1 MDFSEKEYIGMD
13 LREENWEEQELT
25 GVRFVGCRF
34 HGANMMGLVTR
45 NCWFEDCDFSFAR
58 LEDTLAQPLST
69 VGFMGQICSAR
80 YWKNAKAQAAAFPVQ
95 CSLDLPCGVEIMPIP
110 SGIGL
115 L

>member
-58 LEDTLAQPLST
+58 LEDINVLITDENFPADLKELFTQ
-69 VGFMGQICSAR
+69 
-80 YWKNAKAQAAAFPVQ
+80 KNIV
-95 CSLDLPCGVEIMPIP
+95 VM
-110 SGIGL
+110 
-115 L
+115 